1 MDTKQKYALITGA
14 TEGIGYELAKLFAKD
29 GYNIVAV
36 ARNQQE
42 LQQTASELK
51 QQFGIEVVP
60 LAKDLFKREAPLE
73 IYNEL
78 KAKGIQIDVLVNNAG
93 QGQHGEFVENDLQRE
108 LDIVQLNIGAYL
120 ALTKSYLKEMLARN
134 EGKILQVSSIAGEVP
149 GPLQAV
155 YHGTKAFITTFTEA
169 VQEEI
174 KDSKVTITY
183 LMPGATD
190 TDFFEKADME
200 DTKMVQEGD
209 LADPAKVAEDGYKAL
224 MNGDRNVISG
234 FKNKLMVAG
243 SKVLPDRL
251 SAKGMHKQMQPS
263 DKAKKDES

>member
-1 MDTKQKYALITGA
+1 MDNTQKWALITGA
-14 TEGIGYELAKLFAKD
+14 SEGIGYELAKLFAKD
-29 GYNIVAV
+29 GYNLVAV
-36 ARNQQE
+36 AQQQQK
-42 LQQTASELK
+42 LQQVASELK
-51 QQFGIEVVP
+51 QEFGIEVVP
-60 LAKDLFKREAPLE
+60 MAKDLFKREAPQE

-78 KAKGIQIDVLVNNAG
+78 KTKGLQIDVLVNNAG
-93 QGQHGEFVENDLQRE
+93 QGQYGEFVDNDIARE

-120 ALTKSYLKEMLARN
+120 ALTKFYLKEMLARN

-149 GPLQAV
+149 GPLHAV
-155 YHGTKAFITTFTEA
+155 YHGTKAFVTTFTEA

-174 KDSKVTITY
+174 KDSKVTLTY

-190 TDFFEKADME
+190 TDFFNKADME
-200 DTKMVQEGD
+200 HTKMVQEGD

-224 MNGDRNVISG
+224 MKGDRHVTSG
-234 FKNKLMVAG
+234 FMNKLMVAG

-263 DKAKKDES
+263 DKTDKDKS